1 MRKAISC
8 FGCALASFICLSIP
22 AFAAEEA
29 GAQANA
35 GHHQHGL
42 DTTMPTIIVT
52 AQKRAEDIQQVPSS
66 VGIITAQEVEQQNIA
81 TFSDLN
87 RVVPNLQIG
96 DAGPGTYS
104 YFGIRGRINGSMDVD
119 PTVTVLVDGVPY
131 DDFFTISGLPLF
143 DLERIEVL
151 RGPQST
157 MYGMN
162 SAGGV
167 INVVTKKPGNT
178 PYINFGAEING
189 GYKSEI
195 GGIIRGSVGGPV
207 VQDKLAIGV
216 SFVGNRAGGYV
227 ENNFNDDH
235 IGQSGT
241 FAGRISTVF
250 TPTKEFDATLNF
262 GAYTINTN
270 SGFLT
275 LPITDSAASIV
286 GQSKRKWE
294 ADYNEEGHGKVN
306 SVFGDLNLHL
316 ETSFADLYSIT
327 AIRKADQKFTTERDG
342 TAYTGT
348 TTYTP
353 TWGMDP
359 LKTNMDGTLKNDAL
373 TFTQELRIQSLAE
386 SESPLQWLAGVFFH
400 DFSRNSKG
408 TVNRNDM
415 MTPPDFTMLDNTLY
429 GTSYA
434 VFGQATYRLLDK
446 KLGFTVGLRQ
456 EWVERKVKIHDDRT
470 IAYLGN
476 EDSLSKTDS
485 MFLPKFTI
493 DYRIVPEAMVYAT
506 VAKGW
511 RAGGVTPNV
520 NAATP
525 IENAKYDAETSW
537 TYEIGAKTEL
547 FDKKLL
553 LNVAGFYTSYDD
565 FQNEIMTDPSVGG
578 YLSNS
583 GRAHI
588 SGVEVEA
595 VGHITDSLTATVN
608 FGYLNA
614 RYDDYK
620 TYGADY
626 SGNTIQAVP
635 DFTLGANVQYN
646 FLDGFY
652 VRPGIR
658 VVGNTYWDRANTQKQ
673 EPYATLNLRVGYQ
686 DEHYEIY
693 AYGENLTNQY
703 AFNYAAEGMW
713 GSEHYYGTPIRP
725 LQVGMGFNVYF

>member
-270 SGFLT
+270 SGF
-275 LPITDSAASIV
+275 
-286 GQSKRKWE
+286 
-294 ADYNEEGHGKVN
+294 
-306 SVFGDLNLHL
+306 
-316 ETSFADLYSIT
+316 
-327 AIRKADQKFTTERDG
+327 
-342 TAYTGT
+342 
-348 TTYTP
+348 
-353 TWGMDP
+353 
-359 LKTNMDGTLKNDAL
+359 
-373 TFTQELRIQSLAE
+373 
-386 SESPLQWLAGVFFH
+386 
-400 DFSRNSKG
+400 
-408 TVNRNDM
+408 
-415 MTPPDFTMLDNTLY
+415 
-429 GTSYA
+429 
-434 VFGQATYRLLDK
+434 
-446 KLGFTVGLRQ
+446 
-456 EWVERKVKIHDDRT
+456 
-470 IAYLGN
+470 
-476 EDSLSKTDS
+476 
-485 MFLPKFTI
+485 
-493 DYRIVPEAMVYAT
+493 
-506 VAKGW
+506 
-511 RAGGVTPNV
+511 
-520 NAATP
+520 
-525 IENAKYDAETSW
+525 
-537 TYEIGAKTEL
+537 
-547 FDKKLL
+547 
-553 LNVAGFYTSYDD
+553 
-565 FQNEIMTDPSVGG
+565 
-578 YLSNS
+578 
-583 GRAHI
+583 
-588 SGVEVEA
+588 
-595 VGHITDSLTATVN
+595 
-608 FGYLNA
+608 
-614 RYDDYK
+614 
-620 TYGADY
+620 
-626 SGNTIQAVP
+626 
-635 DFTLGANVQYN
+635 
-646 FLDGFY
+646 
-652 VRPGIR
+652 
-658 VVGNTYWDRANTQKQ
+658 
-673 EPYATLNLRVGYQ
+673 
-686 DEHYEIY
+686 
-693 AYGENLTNQY
+693 
-703 AFNYAAEGMW
+703 
-713 GSEHYYGTPIRP
+713 
-725 LQVGMGFNVYF
+725 

>member
-1 MRKAISC
+1 MRTAISC
-8 FGCALASFICLSIP
+8 LGCALASLLCLSMP
-22 AFAAEEA
+22 ALAADDS
-29 GAQANA
+29 GAQADA
-35 GHHQHGL
+35 GLRQRGP

-66 VGIITAQEVEQQNIA
+66 VGIITAQDVEQRNIA
-81 TFSDLN
+81 KFADLN
-87 RVVPNLQIG
+87 RAVPNLQIS

-143 DLERIEVL
+143 DLERVEVL

-178 PYINFGAEING
+178 PYMNFGAEVNG
-189 GYKSEI
+189 GYNSEI

-207 VQDKLAIGV
+207 VQDKLAMGLAF
-216 SFVGNRAGGYV
+216 SGNRTGGYV
-227 ENNFNDDH
+227 KNNYNDDS
-235 IGQSGT
+235 IGQSDT
-241 FAGRISTVF
+241 FAGRLSTVF
-250 TPTKEFDATLNF
+250 TPSKEFDATLNV

-275 LPITDSAASIV
+275 LPTTTSAASIT

-316 ETSFADLYSIT
+316 KTSFSDIYSIT
-327 AIRKADQKFTTERDG
+327 ALRTANQKFTTERDG
-342 TAYTGT
+342 TAYTGV

-353 TWGMDP
+353 QWTMDP
-359 LKTNMDGTLKNDAL
+359 LKTNMDGTLENEVR

-386 SESPLQWLAGVFFH
+386 SKSPLQWLAGVFFH
-400 DFSRNSKG
+400 DFQRDTKG

-415 MTPPDFTMLDNTLY
+415 MTPQNYTLVDNTLH
-429 GTSYA
+429 GSSRA
-434 VFGQATYRLLDK
+434 VFGQATYRVLDD
-446 KLGFTVGLRQ
+446 KLGFTVGMRQ
-456 EWVERKVKIHDDRT
+456 EWVNRNLTVHDART
-470 IAYLGN
+470 IASLGN
-476 EDSLSKTDS
+476 EDSISKTDS
-485 MFLPKFTI
+485 MFLPKFGI
-493 DYRIVPEAMVYAT
+493 DYRITPEAMVYAT

-511 RAGGVTPNV
+511 RAGGGTPNV

-525 IENAKYDAETSW
+525 IEDATYDAETSW
-537 TYEIGAKTEL
+537 TYEVGAKTEL

-553 LNVAGFYTSYDD
+553 LNVAGFYSVYDN
-565 FQNEIMTDPSVGG
+565 FQTEIMTNPSVGG

-583 GRAHI
+583 GKAYI
-588 SGVEVEA
+588 SGVEIEA

-614 RYDDYK
+614 KYGDYK

-626 SGNTIQAVP
+626 SGNNITAVP
-635 DFTLGANVQYN
+635 EFTLDANLQYN

-652 VRPGIR
+652 VRPGVR
-658 VVGNTYWDRANTQKQ
+658 VIGNTYWDRANTQKQ
-673 EPYATLNLRVGYQ
+673 NPYATLNLRVGYQ
-686 DEHYEIY
+686 SDHYEIY

-703 AFNYAAEGMW
+703 AFNYASEGMW
-713 GSEHYYGTPIRP
+713 GSQNYYGTPIKP